1 MGFRVAHAAVEFQ
14 RFGLALRVN
23 HQAGIQKTGE
33 RDAVLLHAFDGGQND
48 FAHRPAM
55 HFRGHHWCRGISTH
69 AAGVGTLVAIEQALV
84 VLAGRH
90 DGHIFT
96 VTHHD
101 EAGFLALQKLFNH
114 HPGAAGVVGHAQR
127 VEAGVRCQHE
137 IDRFVRLVKAHSHHH
152 TLACRQSVGL
162 DDDRRT
168 LFVDVGMRSSRIG
181 ESFVLGC
188 GDAVALHEGF
198 GKRLGAFKL
207 RGRLG
212 WPEHPH
218 SLRAK
223 GVNHAGGQRLLGAHH
238 GERYLFCSSPGKQFI
253 DICDIDVLKTGIHG
267 GSAIA
272 GGHVYGLHLGRL
284 RQLPCQRMLTAT
296 AANH

>member
-1 MGFRVAHAAVEFQ
+1 
-14 RFGLALRVN
+14 
-23 HQAGIQKTGE
+23 
-33 RDAVLLHAFDGGQND
+33 
-48 FAHRPAM
+48 M
-55 HFRGHHWCRGISTH
+55 HFGRDHWCRGIGTH
-69 AAGVGTLVAIEQALV
+69 AAGVGALIAVEQALM
-84 VLAGRH
+84 VLAGGH
-90 DGHIFT
+90 DGYVFA
-96 VTHHD
+96 VTHHN
-101 EAGFLALQKLFNH
+101 EAGFLTLQKLFNH

-137 IDRFVRLVKAHSHHH
+137 IDRLVRLMKVHGHHH

-162 DDDRRT
+162 DDDRCPF
-168 LFVDVGMRSSRIG
+168 FVDVGMRSGRIG

-188 GDAVALHEGF
+188 GDAVALHKGF

-207 RGRLG
+207 RGSLG
-212 WPEHPH
+212 WPKHPH

-223 GVNHAGGQRLLGAHH
+223 GVNHASGQWLLGAHH
-238 GERYLFCSSPGKQFI
+238 GQRYFFCNSPGKQFMDVRDI
-253 DICDIDVLKTGIHG
+253 DILKPGIHG

-272 GGHVYGLHLGRL
+272 GCHVHGLYLGRL